1 MGIKIILIM
10 KKALGWVKK
19 HKIIAIVSLLVLIG
33 VGYFVYSKVVQKE
46 ETVRYVT
53 SAVEKGTL
61 ISTISGTG
69 QVSAVNQVDIAAE
82 ASGKVISVGKVVAGQ
97 EVKAGTFL
105 FQLNASEALKSVRD
119 AQSSLA
125 SAQLSLKKLEQET
138 DPLTLLQAE
147 HSLAQAQE
155 SKASAETNIVKG
167 YEDAFI
173 SVSDTFLDLPT
184 IITELYNVLYGKDVG
199 EEAYFGGGYWN
210 TDALMNTVGNW
221 DYVEQLTVFQKSAA
235 SDYTV
240 ARAKYDA
247 NFSSYKTATRYSD
260 QETVENLLDETIET
274 IKAMAQSA
282 KSSSNYLDA
291 WVDMR
296 TKQDYKIF
304 SKVTEHQ
311 ELLASYMGK
320 VNSHLSSLISIQKSL
335 TDNKEAVVDAERTI
349 EEKTASLADLKDGAD
364 PLDLEA
370 QKISVQQKVNS
381 LLDAQEKLADYTARA
396 QFDGVVAAFDVKI
409 GDTVSA
415 NTSVGTLLTQQ
426 KVATISLNESDIA
439 KVKTGQKATLTFD
452 AVEDLSITGTV
463 AEVDALGTVSQG
475 VVSYEVKIVFDV
487 QDDRVK
493 QNMSVNAEIIL
504 SSKSDVLLVSSSA
517 VKTSGSENY
526 VQILVDGV
534 PQKKTVVVGDSND
547 TMTEITSGLTEG
559 EEVVTQT
566 IKSGSTTTSKTTT
579 KSSNSIIG
587 GGMMGGGGPPQ

>member
-1 MGIKIILIM
+1 M
-10 KKALGWVKK
+10 KKVFGWIKK
-19 HKIIAIVSLLVLIG
+19 HKLIAIVSLFVLLG
-33 VGYFVYSKVVQKE
+33 VGYFVYSKIATKE
-46 ETVRYVT
+46 ESVRYVT
-53 SAVEKGTL
+53 AAAEKGVL

-82 ASGKVISVGKVVAGQ
+82 ASGKVISVGNVVAGQ

-125 SAQLSLKKLEQET
+125 SAQLSLKKLQQEA

-155 SKASAETNIVKG
+155 SKTSAESNITKG
-167 YEDAFI
+167 YEDAFN
-173 SVSDTFLDLPT
+173 SVSDAFLDLPT
-184 IITELYNVLYGKDVG
+184 IITELYNVLYAKDVG

-221 DYVEQLTVFQKSAA
+221 DYVDKLTVFQKSAA
-235 SDYTV
+235 SDYIT

-247 NFSSYKTATRYSD
+247 NFTSYKNATRYSD

-274 IKAMAQSA
+274 VKAMAQSA

-311 ELLASYMGK
+311 DLLASYMSK

-349 EEKTASLADLKDGAD
+349 EEKTASLTDLQDGAD

-396 QFDGVVAAFDVKI
+396 QFDGVVADFDVKV
-409 GDTVSA
+409 GNTVSA
-415 NTSVGTLLTQQ
+415 NTSVGTLLTEQ
-426 KVATISLNESDIA
+426 KVATISLNESDIV
-439 KVKTGQKATLTFD
+439 KVKVGQKATLTFD

-517 VKTSGSENY
+517 VKTSGTESY
-526 VQILVDGV
+526 VQVLIDGV

-547 TMTEITSGLTEG
+547 MTTEITSGLSEG
-559 EEVVTQT
+559 EEIVTQT
-566 IKSGSTTTSKTTT
+566 IKSSSSSSASSSKTTN
-579 KSSNSIIG
+579 KSSTSIM